1 MKTPWPFGPTEQQ
14 THDILALSPYMQALN
29 ADPATD
35 YLVTYNYAAV
45 FDFVRHLNGVTDV
58 HVLRRMA
65 ADPNT
70 APEALMFLAGICPA
84 EFCANDVLPLLLL
97 ENPSLPSAFEPA
109 SLGRLLSYA
118 GVPRDLLE
126 AFAAH
131 ARPDLAQAAVLHI
144 GMAGA
149 ADADWP
155 SALEQAVSA
164 LPDLPDDDLLIAL
177 LLLGLVPAWLHPRL
191 ACSDDLRITTALAF
205 VTGAGERDALN
216 AALAEF
222 RVAPAP
228 PPAAY
233 SRETLLQMADDDDP
247 RIRAAA
253 AAHPDTPPEVLAQI
267 NDAEDW
273 GDNDLAVYE
282 ALARN
287 PHTPST
293 TLLKLA
299 AHRIA
304 LFTGVRR
311 GAVQNPNT
319 PPEALSLLVD
329 EGYAA
334 DIRLMLAAHPNL
346 RADQRDQMRAHAVE
360 QLPDLADPFYRA
372 IGVSYA
378 TVPEATLAA
387 AARSPYWLERLA
399 VALNANTPSAV
410 LANLA
415 EDGNRSVRAAV
426 GRRAMGS
433 GG

>member
-1 MKTPWPFGPTEQQ
+1 MFTKTPWPFGPDEQQ
-14 THDILALSPYMQALN
+14 THDILALKPYMQALN

-70 APEALMFLAGICPA
+70 APEALMFLAGICPV
-84 EFCANDVLPLLLL
+84 EFCANNVLPLLLL
-97 ENPSLPSAFEPA
+97 ENPNLPQEFEPA

-118 GVPRDLLE
+118 GVPRDLLA

-131 ARPDLAQAAVLHI
+131 ARPDLAQAAALHI
-144 GMAGA
+144 GMTGEVH
-149 ADADWP
+149 ADWP
-155 SALEQAVSA
+155 AALEQAVNG
-164 LPDLPDDDLLIAL
+164 LPDLPSDDLLIAL
-177 LLLGLVPAWLHPRL
+177 VLLDLVPVWLHPRL
-191 ACSDDLRITTALAF
+191 ARSADARITTALAF
-205 VTGAGERDALN
+205 VNGSGDRDSLN
-216 AALAEF
+216 AALAET
-222 RVAPAP
+222 RPAP
-228 PPAAY
+228 RPTPAPLSPA
-233 SRETLLQMADDDDP
+233 LLVQMADADDP

-253 AAHPDTPPEVLAQI
+253 ALHPDTPPEVLAQI

-273 GDNDLAVYE
+273 GDNDLDVYE

-287 PHTPST
+287 PHTPPA

-299 AHRIA
+299 AHNIA

-311 GAVQNPNT
+311 GVVQNPNT
-319 PPEALSLLVD
+319 SPEALSLLVD
-329 EGYAA
+329 EVYAA

-346 RADQRDQMRAHAVE
+346 RTDQRDRMRAHAVE

-372 IGVSYA
+372 IGLSQA

-399 VALNANTPSAV
+399 VALHAHTPHAI
-410 LANLA
+410 LAQLA
-415 EDGNRSVRAAV
+415 EDGNRLVRTAV
-426 GRRAMGS
+426 GRG
-433 GG
+433 